1 MLNTIDK
8 TKLPEIAS
16 KYHLDL
22 IVLFGSYTKG
32 KSRPNDLDIAVRTT
46 WNEFLRL
53 SSSSNNRLEWEM
65 NLIASLE
72 TIIDLSY
79 DIDLVIL
86 NEVYDSTFLF
96 EVARSGE
103 LIYQREPTIFAQFRA
118 SASRRFDDD
127 AKFRRWGWE
136 YLKRRC
142 LDAERSI

>member
-16 KYHLDL
+16 KHHLDL

-32 KSRPNDLDIAVRTT
+32 KSCPNDLDIAVRTT

-65 NLIASLE
+65 NLIAFLE
-72 TIIDLSY
+72 TIIDLPY

-86 NEVYDSTFLF
+86 NDVCDSTFLF

-103 LIYQREPTIFAQFRA
+103 LIYQREPTIFDQFRA

>member
-127 AKFRRWGWE
+127 AKFRQWGWE

-142 LDAERSI
+142 LDAE